1 MSPTQ
6 AVYFFPN
13 PTESLRVVP
22 EHGLNPTFILV
33 FMSGGDRPTRRV
45 PAGTC
50 RVATLERLPSID
62 SSQSQINLTHPAAKW
77 TRLQITIRLHDG
89 RRFLSWLTKYIID
102 RKYSI
107 TPPLHYFSVKR

>member
-22 EHGLNPTFILV
+22 EHRLNPTFILV

-62 SSQSQINLTHPAAKW
+62 SSQSQINLTHPPPSGQGCK
-77 TRLQITIRLHDG
+77 LQSVYMTDG
-89 RRFLSWLTKYIID
+89 VFC
-102 RKYSI
+102 
-107 TPPLHYFSVKR
+107 HG